1 MAQEFQL
8 QLQPPAGGKAISED
22 TFQILQDY
30 FRTAGTAA
38 AAAQAARAVASRVPK
53 DEGDA
58 VEGFLWSLWRDVT
71 EVAKQIPHDDPAQ
84 DKLVAVV
91 RELRLLPDTGVRV
104 WNVRRALP
112 PSPWHRD
119 RRLTVWQ
126 EQLWTDLPVLGAQF
140 REALNGPE
148 TSEDEARQTA
158 LAQAWVNFHAFAAR
172 LNGAG
177 VTRFESTPI
186 WMLRAAL
193 EEDLAGLPPA
203 LHDCHIMTAAQIATH
218 NGRLLATALASAR
231 TLSPQEAR
239 MYQGGALFSG
249 PPGVTADR
257 WAFWLRRLRDEAE
270 KSAPDVR
277 DAALRA
283 AQLME
288 IWAQW
293 ETTSG

>member
-1 MAQEFQL
+1 MAQEFFQL
-8 QLQPPAGGKAISED
+8 QQQQQQPAGGGKAISED
-22 TFQILQDY
+22 TFHILQDY
-30 FRTAGTAA
+30 FRTAGNTAA
-38 AAAQAARAVASRVPK
+38 AARAARAVASRVPK
-53 DEGDA
+53 DEDDA
-58 VEGFLWSLWRDVT
+58 VEGFLWTFWGDVT

-91 RELRLLPDTGVRV
+91 RELKLLPDTGVKV
-104 WNVRRALP
+104 WN
-112 PSPWHRD
+112 
-119 RRLTVWQ
+119 

-148 TSEDEARQTA
+148 TSEDEARQAA

-177 VTRFESTPI
+177 VTRFETTPI

-203 LHDCHIMTAAQIATH
+203 LHDCHVMTAAQIAAH

-257 WAFWLRRLRDEAE
+257 WAFWVRRLRDEAE
-270 KSAPDVR
+270 KSVPDVR

-283 AQLME
+283 AKLME

-293 ETTSG
+293 ETSG

>member
-1 MAQEFQL
+1 M
-8 QLQPPAGGKAISED
+8 
-22 TFQILQDY
+22 
-30 FRTAGTAA
+30 
-38 AAAQAARAVASRVPK
+38 
-53 DEGDA
+53 
-58 VEGFLWSLWRDVT
+58 
-71 EVAKQIPHDDPAQ
+71 
-84 DKLVAVV
+84 
-91 RELRLLPDTGVRV
+91 
-104 WNVRRALP
+104 
-112 PSPWHRD
+112 
-119 RRLTVWQ
+119 
-126 EQLWTDLPVLGAQF
+126 LGAQF

-148 TSEDEARQTA
+148 ASEDAARQAA

-177 VTRFESTPI
+177 VTRFETTPI

-203 LHDCHIMTAAQIATH
+203 LHDCHIMTAAQIAVH

-239 MYQGGALFSG
+239 MYKGGALFSG

-257 WAFWLRRLRDEAE
+257 WAFWVRRLRDEADR
-270 KSAPDVR
+270 SAPDVR

-283 AQLME
+283 AKLME

-293 ETTSG
+293 ETSASG